1 MQEQTVN
8 KYRTLKSEISSIKK
22 NLDILEE
29 QKENWFRKKE
39 DLKKEIHE
47 NVQKINEIKA
57 ERGKKNLQIG
67 ELKKQ
72 RDKYNGEVK
81 HLIKKIKKL
90 NEEKTEIFKKYNI
103 KVDPAKIQE
112 KINNLEKKVELEVD
126 FEKEK
131 KLMDEIKKL
140 KKSYE
145 ESSEVMKI
153 AETAASLDREIRE
166 TRRIADD
173 FHRRVG
179 EIMDDTTY
187 DVFIDLSKKINDLK
201 KEQEAAFQ
209 KFIDCKN
216 EYSSF
221 SRELRNRMGEMQV
234 LDKVFSKNRV
244 MMELRKEEDTKEIIM
259 EKTRIAEEK
268 IKLKK
273 KLTTEDILAL
283 QAGGIS

>member
-1 MQEQTVN
+1 MQEKTVN

-67 ELKKQ
+67 EL
-72 RDKYNGEVK
+72 
-81 HLIKKIKKL
+81 
-90 NEEKTEIFKKYNI
+90 
-103 KVDPAKIQE
+103 
-112 KINNLEKKVELEVD
+112 
-126 FEKEK
+126 
-131 KLMDEIKKL
+131 KKL

-244 MMELRKEEDTKEIIM
+244 MMELRKEEDTKDIIM

-283 QAGGIS
+283 QAGG